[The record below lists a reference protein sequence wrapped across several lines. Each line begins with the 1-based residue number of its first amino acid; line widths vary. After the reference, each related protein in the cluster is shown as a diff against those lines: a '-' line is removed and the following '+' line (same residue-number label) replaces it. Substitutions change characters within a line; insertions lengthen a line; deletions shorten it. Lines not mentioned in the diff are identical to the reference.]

1 VVPLKLISLQKN
13 WRELLVENGYV
24 KLILI
29 LQAISILVLI
39 IVLSNQSTVV
49 TVAPP
54 NFTKEIAVDKESGSN
69 SYYEAW
75 GLAISE
81 LMGNVNQGNVKF
93 VKKSLSEYMSG
104 NVYQEVA
111 LELEEQV
118 AAIVDEGIRTSFI
131 PMQVLTEKDS
141 GKVFVTGNHTV
152 SMMGIPDKKHIR
164 TYEFQMNVVNYRPV
178 VVAFNVYEMQA
189 RTKDVIAQMT
199 QAQAQAQAQRD
210 QQAAM
215 QGNR

>member
-1 VVPLKLISLQKN
+1 LKFIDLKKN

-29 LQAISILVLI
+29 LQAVSILVLI

-54 NFTKEIAVDKESGSN
+54 NFTKEISIDKDSGSN
-69 SYYEAW
+69 AYFEAW

-81 LMGNVNQGNVKF
+81 LMGNITSGNVKF

-104 NVYQEVA
+104 SVYQEVA

-118 AAIVDEGIRTSFI
+118 SAIVDEGIRTSFI

-152 SMMGIPDKKHIR
+152 SMMGLPDKKHIR
-164 TYEFQMNVVNYRPV
+164 TYEFEISVVNYRPV
-178 VVAFNVYEMQA
+178 VVGFNVYEMQA
-189 RTKDVIAQMT
+189 RTKEVIAQMT
-199 QAQAQAQAQRD
+199 QAQAQRD
-210 QQAAM
+210 QQATM

>member
-1 VVPLKLISLQKN
+1 VVSLKFIDLKKN

-29 LQAISILVLI
+29 LQAVSILVLI

-54 NFTKEIAVDKESGSN
+54 NFTKEISIDKDSGSN
-69 SYYEAW
+69 AYFEAW

-81 LMGNVNQGNVKF
+81 LMGNITSGNVKF

-104 NVYQEVA
+104 SVYQEVA

-118 AAIVDEGIRTSFI
+118 SAIVDEGIRTSFI

-152 SMMGIPDKKHIR
+152 SMMGLPDKKHIR
-164 TYEFQMNVVNYRPV
+164 TYEFEISVVNYRPV
-178 VVAFNVYEMQA
+178 VVGFNVYEMQA
-189 RTKDVIAQMT
+189 RTKEVIAQMT
-199 QAQAQAQAQRD
+199 QAQAQRD
-210 QQAAM
+210 QQATM

>member
-1 VVPLKLISLQKN
+1 MVSLKFIDLKKN

-29 LQAISILVLI
+29 LQAVSILVLI

-54 NFTKEIAVDKESGSN
+54 NFTKEISIDKDSGSN
-69 SYYEAW
+69 AYFEAW

-81 LMGNVNQGNVKF
+81 LMGNITSGNVKF

-104 NVYQEVA
+104 SVYQEVA

-118 AAIVDEGIRTSFI
+118 SAIVDEGIRTSFI

-152 SMMGIPDKKHIR
+152 SMMGLPDKKHIR
-164 TYEFQMNVVNYRPV
+164 TYEFEISVVNYRPV
-178 VVAFNVYEMQA
+178 VVGFNVYEMQA
-189 RTKDVIAQMT
+189 RTKEVIAQMT
-199 QAQAQAQAQRD
+199 QAQAQRD
-210 QQAAM
+210 QQATM